1 MRIERYMSR
10 CVLEN
15 CEENVVE
22 HALSIV
28 ELTITNDVIKSYKI
42 YPFERESES
51 VEYCDNTLLV
61 KTSGGII
68 SFHEIF

>member
-1 MRIERYMSR
+1 MRTERYLSR
-10 CVLEN
+10 RVLEN

-28 ELTITNDVIKSYKI
+28 ELTIIGDVIKSYKI
-42 YPFERESES
+42 YPFERESEG
-51 VEYCDNTLLV
+51 VEYCDNTLFV

>member
-15 CEENVVE
+15 CEENIVE

-28 ELTITNDVIKSYKI
+28 ELTIINDIIKSYKI
-42 YPFERESES
+42 YPFKRESES
-51 VEYCDNTLLV
+51 VEYSDNTLMV